1 MTGSFTARRA
11 RETPG
16 SVRKLR
22 GVAAS
27 AQGAKLSR
35 RGRSLELELGALT
48 PFVTLLCVALIA
60 VLALVVDGGRAL
72 HARET
77 ALTEAE
83 QAARVGAAQ
92 LSVASLHAGLTT
104 FQVASAT
111 AAAEQYMAAWG
122 HPGSAVVIGTA
133 VVATVRTYELA
144 TPLLALV
151 GIDSLPVSAS
161 ASATVVV
168 G

>member
-1 MTGSFTARRA
+1 VKFRGTA
-11 RETPG
+11 
-16 SVRKLR
+16 V
-22 GVAAS
+22 S

-35 RGRSLELELGALT
+35 RGRSPELELGTLAPL
-48 PFVTLLCVALIA
+48 VTLLCVALIA
-60 VLALVVDGGRAL
+60 VRALVVDGGRAL
-72 HARET
+72 SARET
-77 ALTEAE
+77 TLTEAG

-104 FQVASAT
+104 FQVASAR
-111 AAAEQYMAAWG
+111 AAAEQYTAASG

-151 GIDSLPVSAS
+151 GIDNLPVSAP
-161 ASATVVV
+161 APATAVV

>member
-1 MTGSFTARRA
+1 
-11 RETPG
+11 
-16 SVRKLR
+16 
-22 GVAAS
+22 
-27 AQGAKLSR
+27 
-35 RGRSLELELGALT
+35 
-48 PFVTLLCVALIA
+48 
-60 VLALVVDGGRAL
+60 
-72 HARET
+72 
-77 ALTEAE
+77 
-83 QAARVGAAQ
+83 
-92 LSVASLHAGLTT
+92 LHAGLTT